1 MKSNVIKIGLIGL
14 MSILSLIMSGESVD
28 GAVEAARESGR
39 QNGVTA
45 EISAEDPAIDTI
57 PMSEKLT
64 FTGRAG
70 PTSGTIEV
78 KISASVE
85 PLTAADKS
93 LDWSCYWSNGGYG
106 WAEGKAVSDYI
117 TVTPTSDGAVTATVT
132 CYQAFD
138 APIVIEARSRQNP
151 QAVATCEVNYLVRD
165 YETTMSWIYD
175 DGQYDVEFIGADE
188 LQYIP
193 LGEFSSFNDWTQP
206 AEILYGEVKTG
217 TGTKIP
223 GIESR
228 EVYIRLSEGFSVA
241 LADEGIGAYE
251 KEEEWLSLYAEELYV
266 LLEKICGQYYF
277 FDYPMGEPNE
287 GNWQKFLTAV
297 GNNKSEYDFELKIV
311 SNQTDGTAH
320 ETVYRCLFSRNSPG
334 LKTEGVTIS
343 PSEIEI

>member
-28 GAVEAARESGR
+28 SAVEAARESGR

-45 EISAEDPAIDTI
+45 EIPAEEPAIGAV
-57 PMSEKLT
+57 PMSERMT
-64 FTGRAG
+64 FTGRAA
-70 PTSGTIEV
+70 TMSGTIEV
-78 KISASVE
+78 EISASVE
-85 PLTAADKS
+85 PMTAADKS
-93 LDWSCYWSNGGYG
+93 LDWSCAWSNGGYG
-106 WAEGKAVSDYI
+106 WAEGKEVSDYI

-165 YETTMSWIYD
+165 YETTLAWVYD
-175 DGQYDVEFIGADE
+175 DGQYDVEFINADE

-193 LGEFSSFNDWTQP
+193 LGEFSAFSDWTQP
-206 AEILYGEVKTG
+206 AETLYGEVKTG
-217 TGTKIP
+217 TGTKMP
-223 GIESR
+223 GIDDR
-228 EVYIRLSEGFSVA
+228 EVYIRAGESFLESLRATGVRLTETAGEWQELETVGLEGIFNEFFGAYYFYDFSA
-241 LADEGIGAYE
+241 GAPDEGNY
-251 KEEEWLSLYAEELYV
+251 
-266 LLEKICGQYYF
+266 
-277 FDYPMGEPNE
+277 N
-287 GNWQKFLTAV
+287 KFLTAV